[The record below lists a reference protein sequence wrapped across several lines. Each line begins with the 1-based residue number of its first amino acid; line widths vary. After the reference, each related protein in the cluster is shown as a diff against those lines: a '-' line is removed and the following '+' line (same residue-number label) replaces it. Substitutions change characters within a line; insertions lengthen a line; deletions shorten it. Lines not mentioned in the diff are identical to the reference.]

1 MRNSK
6 YMTLPGAVVALLAWS
21 LASPLRAE
29 SSPCP
34 EGFEK
39 FIGHRLFFGCG
50 SGNVE
55 VVGDEAWDA
64 LLATEITSRFPDGLT
79 VLDVAG
85 QWREDSGNIIRER
98 AKLVIILAPP
108 HAGAGLRA
116 REIAESYKR
125 SFNQQSVLRTSSE
138 VCATF

>member
-1 MRNSK
+1 
-6 YMTLPGAVVALLAWS
+6 MTHLGVVVALLAWS
-21 LASPLRAE
+21 LASPPRVEA
-29 SSPCP
+29 SSCS

-39 FIGHRLFFGCG
+39 FIEHRLFFGRN

-55 VVGDEAWDA
+55 VVSDEAWDA
-64 LLATEITSRFPDGLT
+64 FLATEITSRFPDGLT
-79 VLDVAG
+79 VLDAAG

-98 AKLVIILAPP
+98 TKLVIVLAPP
-108 HAGAGLRA
+108 QDGAGLRT

-125 SFNQQSVLRTSSE
+125 SFNQQSVLRVSSE